1 MENWNAKMKIA
12 SSCCGKCGA
21 KFLADAP
28 QEFCSA
34 CLLESGLFIEE
45 DQDVI
50 DSDRVADSN
59 SRSKFASDIRTL
71 HSRRMLADF
80 GDYELLEEMGRG
92 GQGIVYRARQKSLN
106 RTVALK
112 ILGLGQWAT
121 NTHLKRFHLEAEA
134 AASLDHPCIVPIYE
148 IGERDGSCY
157 FSMKLI
163 EGEPLDVGVGRK
175 QDPRQAA
182 NLIAKLARTVHYAH
196 EHGVLHRDIK
206 PGNILVDSKGQPHL
220 TDFGLARL
228 VETTDSVTRTREMLG
243 TPSYMAPEQADGQ
256 TDRITNATDVYGLG
270 AVLYHLFTGHP
281 PFLGGT
287 AYKTIRLL
295 LETEPRHPQLWNP
308 KLDRD
313 LSTICLKCLEK
324 DPQRRY
330 PTALALAED
339 LERWLKHEPIQA
351 RHTRMLA
358 RGQKWVR
365 RNPAV
370 AGLLASLVAL
380 ATAIGVIIW
389 KTELFRPPAAT
400 GIAVLPFENLSP
412 NKEDASLADGVQDD
426 ILTKL
431 AKVSEL
437 KVISRTSVME
447 YRGKH
452 NIRQIGEALRV
463 SHVLEGSLRKTGAR
477 IHMNAQLIDTRTDT
491 HIWAEQYDF
500 YLNDLFAIQSE
511 IAKKVAGRLN
521 AKISAAE
528 SLAIEQPIT
537 TDLTAFDLF
546 TRAKNLLLWVSSTTG
561 GETKLLQAVDL
572 LNQAVARDPSFFQ
585 AYCELAYAHDL
596 LYFFRDDHSPKRLAL
611 AEEAIKTAFRLR
623 PDSGEA
629 HLAAAENLYRG
640 HLNYKAALA
649 ELEIAGQRLPNNARV
664 FEMKG
669 YIQRRQGRWEES
681 TRNIERA
688 LDLDPRNFFAL
699 RQIAISYGHLRRY
712 PEAASA
718 LDRAIAVEP
727 NVINQL
733 ARAFVEL
740 DWRAD
745 TAKLHELIDSI
756 RSKNPSALPSI
767 ADTWLLCALM
777 ERDAITAENALNAL
791 GKTPLSDDVMEF
803 SRPFVEGLVARMTND
818 EPKAHSAFIA
828 ARAEQEKIVDAEP
841 NYGPALC
848 VLGLIDAALGR
859 NDEALKEGRRAV
871 ELVPMEEDAITG
883 QAMNQYFAMI
893 AAWAG
898 EKDLAC
904 EQLTAAM
911 RRPNSISYGQLKL
924 LPFWDPLHGDPRFE
938 KIVASLAPAGAP

>member
-1 MENWNAKMKIA
+1 MDNSRMKIA
-12 SSCCGKCGA
+12 NRFCGKCGA
-21 KFLADAP
+21 RFFADAP

-34 CLLESGLFIEE
+34 CLLESGLFGGDDEE
-45 DQDVI
+45 AI
-50 DSDRVADSN
+50 NSESLGDSN
-59 SRSKFASDIRTL
+59 SRSMPQNYRNARPGHT
-71 HSRRMLADF
+71 LADF

-112 ILGLGQWAT
+112 IVGLGQWAT
-121 NTHLKRFHLEAEA
+121 QRHLKRFHLEAEA

-163 EGEPLDVGVGRK
+163 EGEPLDKVSESGRTS
-175 QDPRQAA
+175 PRQAA
-182 NLIAKLARTVHYAH
+182 EIIARLARTLHYAH
-196 EHGVLHRDIK
+196 ERGVLHRDIK
-206 PGNILVDSKGQPHL
+206 PGNILIDRKGDPHL
-220 TDFGLARL
+220 TDFGLARV
-228 VETTDSVTRTREMLG
+228 VETESTVTRTTEALG
-243 TPSYMAPEQADGQ
+243 TPSYMAPEQAKGNN
-256 TDRITNATDVYGLG
+256 TRVTSATDVYGLG
-270 AVLYHLFTGHP
+270 AVLYHLLTGHP
-281 PFLGGT
+281 PFAGGT
-287 AYKTIRLL
+287 TYETIRLV
-295 LETEPRHPQLWNP
+295 LESEPRHPRLWNA
-308 KLDRD
+308 KTDRD
-313 LSTICLKCLEK
+313 LATICLKCLEK

-330 PTALALAED
+330 STALALAED
-339 LERWLKHEPIQA
+339 LDRWLKHEPIQA
-351 RHTRMLA
+351 RHITMLA
-358 RGQKWVR
+358 RGRKWVR

-389 KTELFRPPAAT
+389 KSELFRPPPAT
-400 GIAVLPFENLSP
+400 GIAVLPFDNLSP
-412 NKEDASLADGVQDD
+412 EKEDASLTDGVQDD

-431 AKVSEL
+431 AKVAGL

-447 YRGKH
+447 YRGKR
-452 NIRQIGEALRV
+452 NIRQVGETLRV
-463 SHVLEGSLRKTGAR
+463 SHVLEGSVRKTGAR
-477 IHMNAQLIDTRTDT
+477 VHMNAQLIDTRSDT
-491 HIWAEQYDF
+491 HVWAEEYDF
-500 YLNDLFAIQSE
+500 DLNDLFVVQSE
-511 IAKKVAGRLN
+511 IAKKVAGLLD

-537 TDLTAFDLF
+537 TDLAAFDLF
-546 TRAKNLLLWVSSTTG
+546 ARAKNLLLWVSSTTG
-561 GETKLLQAVDL
+561 GQGKLLQAVDL

-585 AYCELAYAHDL
+585 AYCELAYAHGF
-596 LYFFRDDHSPKRLAL
+596 LYFFRDDHTPARLAL
-611 AEEAIKTAFRLR
+611 AEEAVKTAFRLR

-649 ELEIAGQRLPNNARV
+649 ELEIAGQKLPNNARV

-712 PEAASA
+712 AEAASA
-718 LDRAIAVEP
+718 LDHAIAVEP

-740 DWRAD
+740 DWKAD
-745 TAKLHELIDSI
+745 TGKLHQLIDSI
-756 RSKNPSALPSI
+756 RSKNPSAVPSI

-777 ERDAITAENALNAL
+777 ERDVATAESALNAL
-791 GKTPLSDDVMEF
+791 GETALSDDVMQF
-803 SRPFVEGLVARMTND
+803 SRPFVEGLIARMTND
-818 EPKAHSAFIA
+818 EQKAHSAFTA
-828 ARAEQEKIVDAEP
+828 ARAEQQKIVDAQP
-841 NYGPALC
+841 NYGPTLC

-859 NDEALKEGRRAV
+859 KDEALQEGRRAV
-871 ELVPMEEDAITG
+871 ELVPIEEDAING

-898 EKDLAC
+898 EKELAC
-904 EQLTAAM
+904 EQLIAAM
-911 RRPNSISYGQLKL
+911 RRPNSLSYGQLKL
-924 LPFWDPLHGDPRFE
+924 LPFWDPLRGDPRFE
-938 KIVASLAPAGAP
+938 KIVASIAPR

>member
-1 MENWNAKMKIA
+1 MKIA
-12 SSCCGKCGA
+12 NRFCGKCGA
-21 KFLADAP
+21 RFFADAP

-34 CLLESGLFIEE
+34 CLLESGLFGGDDEE
-45 DQDVI
+45 AI
-50 DSDRVADSN
+50 NSESLGDSN
-59 SRSKFASDIRTL
+59 SRSMPQNYRNARPGHT
-71 HSRRMLADF
+71 LADF

-112 ILGLGQWAT
+112 IVGLGQWAT
-121 NTHLKRFHLEAEA
+121 QRHLKRFHLEAEA

-163 EGEPLDVGVGRK
+163 EGEPLDKVSESGRTS
-175 QDPRQAA
+175 PRQAA
-182 NLIAKLARTVHYAH
+182 EIIARLARTLHYAH
-196 EHGVLHRDIK
+196 ERGVLHRDIK
-206 PGNILVDSKGQPHL
+206 PGNILIDRKGDPHL
-220 TDFGLARL
+220 TDFGLARV
-228 VETTDSVTRTREMLG
+228 VETESTVTRTTEALG
-243 TPSYMAPEQADGQ
+243 TPSYMAPEQAKGNN
-256 TDRITNATDVYGLG
+256 TRVTSATDVYGLG
-270 AVLYHLFTGHP
+270 AVLYHLLTGHP
-281 PFLGGT
+281 PFAGGT
-287 AYKTIRLL
+287 TYETIRLV
-295 LETEPRHPQLWNP
+295 LESEPRHPRLWNA
-308 KLDRD
+308 KTDRD
-313 LSTICLKCLEK
+313 LATICLKCLEK

-330 PTALALAED
+330 STALALAED
-339 LERWLKHEPIQA
+339 LDRWLKHEPIQA
-351 RHTRMLA
+351 RHITMLA
-358 RGQKWVR
+358 RGRKWVR

-389 KTELFRPPAAT
+389 KSELFRPPPAT
-400 GIAVLPFENLSP
+400 GIAVLPFDNLSP
-412 NKEDASLADGVQDD
+412 EKEDASLTDGVQDD

-431 AKVSEL
+431 AKVAGL

-447 YRGKH
+447 YRGKR
-452 NIRQIGEALRV
+452 NVRQIGEILRV
-463 SHVLEGSLRKTGAR
+463 SHVLEGSVRKTGAR
-477 IHMNAQLIDTRTDT
+477 VHMNAQLIDTRSDT
-491 HIWAEQYDF
+491 HVWAEEYDF
-500 YLNDLFAIQSE
+500 DLNDLFVVQSE
-511 IAKKVAGRLN
+511 IAKKVAGLLD

-537 TDLTAFDLF
+537 TDLAAFDLF
-546 TRAKNLLLWVSSTTG
+546 ARAKNLLLWVSSTTG
-561 GETKLLQAVDL
+561 GQGKLLQAVDL

-585 AYCELAYAHDL
+585 AYCELAYAHGF
-596 LYFFRDDHSPKRLAL
+596 LYFFRDDHTPARLAL
-611 AEEAIKTAFRLR
+611 AEEAVKTAFRLR

-649 ELEIAGQRLPNNARV
+649 ELEIAGQKLPNNARV

-712 PEAASA
+712 AEAASA
-718 LDRAIAVEP
+718 LDHAIAVEP

-740 DWRAD
+740 DWKAD
-745 TAKLHELIDSI
+745 TGKLHQLIDSI
-756 RSKNPSALPSI
+756 RSKNPSAVPSI

-777 ERDAITAENALNAL
+777 ERDVATAESALNAL
-791 GKTPLSDDVMEF
+791 GETALSDDVMQF
-803 SRPFVEGLVARMTND
+803 SRPFVEGLIARMTND
-818 EPKAHSAFIA
+818 EQKAHSAFTA
-828 ARAEQEKIVDAEP
+828 ARAEQQKIVDAQP
-841 NYGPALC
+841 NYGPTLC
-848 VLGLIDAALGR
+848 VLGLIDATLGR
-859 NDEALKEGRRAV
+859 KDEALQEGRRAV
-871 ELVPMEEDAITG
+871 DLVPIEEDAITG

-898 EKDLAC
+898 EKELAC
-904 EQLTAAM
+904 EQLIAAM
-911 RRPNSISYGQLKL
+911 RRPNSLSYGQLKL
-924 LPFWDPLHGDPRFE
+924 LPFWDPLRGDPRFE
-938 KIVASLAPAGAP
+938 KIVASIAPR